1 MKLCIDYLREIETK
15 YGWSRF
21 RIAKELGLTSSRMY
35 QLFDHGGT
43 YNEETAYKVAKLLD
57 LEPAAVMAA
66 ALAERTKNPEI
77 QAVWK
82 GLLEKISEGFDVLL
96 SGASPRRDW
105 VSAC

>member
-1 MKLCIDYLREIETK
+1 MKLCIDYLREIEAK

-35 QLFDHGGT
+35 QLFDQGGT
-43 YNEETAYKVAKLLD
+43 YNEETAFKVAKLLNLD
-57 LEPAAVMAA
+57 PATVMAA

-82 GLLEKISEGFDVLL
+82 GIVEKISEGFEALL
-96 SGASPRRDW
+96 LGASPRRMR
-105 VSAC
+105 VPAR

>member
-1 MKLCIDYLREIETK
+1 MKLCIDYLREVEAK

-21 RIAKELGLTSSRMY
+21 RIAKELGLTSSRLY
-35 QLFDHGGT
+35 QLFDDGGT
-43 YNEETAYKVAKLLD
+43 YNDETALKVAKLLE
-57 LEPAAVMAA
+57 LEPAEVMAA
-66 ALAERTKNPEI
+66 AAAERTKNPEI

-82 GLLEKISEGFDVLL
+82 GILEKISVGFDVLL